1 MKYLFILYLIASFFL
16 PITSAGQQLI
26 GLPLV
31 NNYNKTIYQGGSR
44 TWDIKQDS
52 RGILYFGNSEGL
64 ITFDGRY
71 WKSYALPNHTIIRSL
86 WIDDHDRIY
95 VGGQGEFGYFEPAQQ
110 GGLTYTSLKALIP
123 EEYRNF
129 ADIWN
134 TISFG
139 QSVFFRATNVI
150 FEFKGQKIKVHPA
163 AAEWYFMGK
172 VGESLFAQDKKNGL
186 LVYRNHHWSPLLVA
200 LPYTDMKISAM
211 IPLGKDRIVISTL
224 NNQNYELKDRALIRL
239 NKEGWEDSYTPSS
252 ARIDDSTF
260 VIGNA
265 KDGCHIRHINGK
277 TIQRIGVREGLQNK
291 NISAVFVDQQQHI
304 WVASDNCIS
313 VISYGSALRY
323 LRPNLENDVTGL
335 SSLIFD
341 YKLYLSSSN
350 GVYVAPITKGMKDQ
364 SRSLSSFSLFPK
376 SDGGEAWLLKELNGH
391 LLLGHNKGL
400 FQVKD
405 QSLIPISNRTGIW
418 NVLPLSSVYPVD
430 HALVGTYQG
439 FELLHYEQ
447 GSFHS
452 GGQLRGI
459 LDSYRFIEQDD
470 RKTIW
475 ASHPYRG
482 IYRMRLAADR
492 QSYQADLFTK
502 KNGLPSDYQNFVFK
516 IKDQVVFATEKGL
529 YRYDYG
535 KHVFVP
541 ALDFKV
547 FDGLTIRYLKE
558 DQDGNIWFCTNKSVG
573 VAQFD
578 PKGKTYQLVKF
589 PEMEGMNTSGFDH
602 INTYDKNNIY
612 IVAEKGII
620 HLNYEKYIKEARK
633 PTVLLSH
640 VTVKSSRDSIIFAGY
655 FPKNLSGNDKKLN
668 AEEPQLASNLNSF
681 QFAFSSPSYGIHEHV
696 EFSYQLVGYDE
707 NWSPWAHVS
716 EKSYTNLP
724 SGHYRFQV
732 KVRNNL
738 NQISEVSSYG
748 FTILPPWYL
757 SFWAKL
763 IYVILGGFAVYG
775 FFTIQKQ
782 IWKRQRLQ
790 YEKKMEQLRY
800 IHQLEIEKSE
810 KEIVKLN
817 NEKLEQ
823 EVLLKTKELASA
835 SMKLLENSGT
845 LVKVRDE
852 LAKLEIGEEEAS
864 DLKRVHSL
872 LKDVEKNSANW
883 DQFASHFDE
892 LNDGFL
898 NKLKSNHSGLS
909 RNDLKVCAYL
919 KLNFTTKQIA
929 QLQNITVRGV
939 EIHRYRLRKKLPVGK
954 DQSLSDFLNE
964 I

>member
-1 MKYLFILYLIASFFL
+1 MKYLAFLYFFVFFIA
-16 PITSAGQQLI
+16 PISLCGQNLL

-31 NNYNKTIYQGGSR
+31 NNYNKTVYGGGSR

-86 WIDDHDRIY
+86 WIDSHDRIY
-95 VGGQGEFGYFEPAQQ
+95 VGGQGDFGYFEPAEQ

-134 TISFG
+134 TLSFG

-150 FEFKGQKIKVHPA
+150 FELKGQKITVHPA

-186 LVYRNHHWSPLLVA
+186 LVYRNNHWSPVLA
-200 LPYTDMKISAM
+200 TLPYREMKIASM
-211 IPLGKDRIVISTL
+211 LPLGKDRIVLSTL
-224 NNQNYELKDRALIRL
+224 NNRNYLLKDRVLLQL
-239 NKEGWEDSYTPSS
+239 NKERWDDSYTPSA

-260 VIGNA
+260 VVGNA
-265 KDGCHIRHINGK
+265 KEGCHIRDRDGK
-277 TIQRIGVREGLQNK
+277 TIQRIGIREGLVNK
-291 NISAVFVDQQQHI
+291 NISAVFVDQQKNI
-304 WVASDNCIS
+304 WVASDNGIS
-313 VISYGSALRY
+313 VISYGSAVRY
-323 LRPNLENDVTGL
+323 LRPNLENEVTGL

-341 YKLYLSSSN
+341 HKLYLSSSN
-350 GVYVAPITKGMKDQ
+350 GVYVAPISKGLKDQ

-376 SDGGEAWLLKELNGH
+376 SDGGEAWLLEELNGR

-400 FQVKD
+400 FQI
-405 QSLIPISNRTGIW
+405 QNQALLPLSYRTGTW
-418 NVLPLSSVYPVD
+418 NVLPLSSVYPVEQ
-430 HALVGTYQG
+430 ALVGTYQG
-439 FELLHYEQ
+439 LELLSYQ
-447 GSFHS
+447 NGIFQS
-452 GGQLRGI
+452 GGQLRGFV
-459 LDSYRFIEQDD
+459 DSYRFLELDD
-470 RKTIW
+470 KNTIW

-492 QSYQADLFTK
+492 HAYDAVLLTK

-516 IKDQVVFATEKGL
+516 IKDQIVFATEKGL
-529 YRYDYG
+529 YTYDYT
-535 KHVFVP
+535 KNAFVKS
-541 ALDFKV
+541 ADYKE

-558 DQDGNIWFCTNKSVG
+558 DKEGNIWYCTDKYVG

-578 PKGKTYQLVKF
+578 AKNKSYQLIKF
-589 PEMEGMNTSGFDH
+589 PEIEGMNTSGFDH

-612 IVAEKGII
+612 IGAEKGII
-620 HLNYEKYIKEARK
+620 HINYEKYIQEARK
-633 PTVLLSH
+633 PLVLLSQ
-640 VTVKSSRDSIIFAGY
+640 VTAKSAQDSILFAGY
-655 FPKNLSGNDKKLN
+655 FTKNETGAYEQLRADQL
-668 AEEPQLASNLNSF
+668 ELASKFNSF
-681 QFAFSSPSYGIHEHV
+681 QFAFSSPSFGIHEHM

-707 NWSPWAHVS
+707 DWSTWANIA

-724 SGHYRFQV
+724 SGKYRFQV
-732 KVRNNL
+732 RVRNNL
-738 NQISEVSSYG
+738 NQISETVSYD

-757 SFWAKL
+757 SIWAKFVYML
-763 IYVILGGFAVYG
+763 LGALGIYL
-775 FFTIQKQ
+775 FFKVQKRV
-782 IWKRQRLQ
+782 WKKQQLQ
-790 YEKKMEQLRY
+790 YEKKMAQLRY

-823 EVLLKTKELASA
+823 EVLVKTKELASA
-835 SMKLLENSGT
+835 SMQLLENSGT

-852 LAKLEIGEEEAS
+852 LAKIEGSEEEAS
-864 DLKRVHSL
+864 ELKRINNL

-883 DQFASHFDE
+883 DQFALHFDE

-898 NKLKSNHSGLS
+898 NKLKSNHEGLS

>member
-1 MKYLFILYLIASFFL
+1 MKYLIILYLFVFFIM
-16 PITSAGQQLI
+16 PHAVCGQHLL

-31 NNYNKTIYQGGSR
+31 NNYNKTVYRGGSR
-44 TWDIKQDS
+44 TWDMKQDS
-52 RGILYFGNSEGL
+52 RGIMYFGNSEGL
-64 ITFDGRY
+64 ITFNGRY

-95 VGGQGEFGYFEPAQQ
+95 VGGQGDFGYFEPSEQ

-123 EEYRNF
+123 EAYRNF

-134 TISFG
+134 TLSFG

-150 FEFKGQKIKVHPA
+150 FELKGQKITVHPA

-172 VGESLFAQDKKNGL
+172 VGDSLFAQDKKNGL
-186 LVYRNHHWSPLLVA
+186 LVYRNNHWSPMLAA
-200 LPYTDMKISAM
+200 LPYADMKISAM
-211 IPLGKDRIVISTL
+211 IPLGKDRIVVSTL
-224 NNQNYELKDRALIRL
+224 NNQNYLLKDRMLIQL
-239 NKEGWEDSYTPSS
+239 NKERWEDSYTPSS
-252 ARIDDSTF
+252 ALIDDSTF
-260 VIGNA
+260 VVGNA
-265 KDGCHIRHINGK
+265 KDGCHIRDRNAK
-277 TIQRIGVREGLQNK
+277 TIQRIGIKEGLVNK
-291 NISAVFVDQQQHI
+291 NISAVFVDRQKNI
-304 WVASDNCIS
+304 WVASDNGIS
-313 VISYGSALRY
+313 VISYGSAVRY

-341 YKLYLSSSN
+341 HKLYLASSN
-350 GVYVAPITKGMKDQ
+350 GMYVAPITKGLSNQ

-376 SDGGEAWLLKELNGH
+376 SDGGEAWMLQELNGN

-400 FQVKD
+400 FQIQD
-405 QSLIPISNRTGIW
+405 QALLPLSNRTGTW
-418 NVLPLSSVYPVD
+418 NVLPLSSVYPVEQ
-430 HALVGTYQG
+430 ALVGTYQG
-439 FELLHYEQ
+439 LELLNYQ
-447 GSFHS
+447 NGSFQS
-452 GGQLRGI
+452 DGQLRGFV
-459 LDSYRFIEQDD
+459 DSYRFLELDEK
-470 RKTIW
+470 KTIW

-492 QSYQADLFTK
+492 HAYQADLLTK

-516 IKDQVVFATEKGL
+516 IKDQVIFATEKGL
-529 YRYDYG
+529 YTYDYS
-535 KHVFVP
+535 KNVFVP
-541 ALDFKV
+541 SVDFKV
-547 FDGLTIRYLKE
+547 FEGLTIRYLKE
-558 DQDGNIWFCTNKSVG
+558 DKDGNIWFCTNKYVG

-578 PKGKTYQLVKF
+578 PKARTYQLIKF
-589 PEMEGMNTSGFDH
+589 SEIEGMNTSGFDH
-602 INTYDKNNIY
+602 INTFDKYNVY
-612 IVAEKGII
+612 IGAEKGII
-620 HLNYEKYIKEARK
+620 HINYEKYIKEARK
-633 PTVLLSH
+633 PLVLLSQ
-640 VTVKSSRDSIIFAGY
+640 VTAKSTLDSTIFEGY
-655 FPKNLSGNDKKLN
+655 FTKSPTGVYEQD
-668 AEEPQLASNLNSF
+668 AADGPELASKFNSF
-681 QFAFSSPSYGIHEHV
+681 QFAFSSPSFGIHEHV

-707 NWSPWAHVS
+707 SWSTWANIS

-724 SGHYRFQV
+724 SGDYRFQV

-738 NQISEVSSYG
+738 NQISAVSSYA

-757 SFWAKL
+757 TIWAKL
-763 IYVILGGFAVYG
+763 VYLILGAIGISI
-775 FFTIQKQ
+775 FFRIQKQ
-782 IWKRQRLQ
+782 VWKKQQLQ
-790 YEKKMEQLRY
+790 YEKKMAQLRY

-823 EVLLKTKELASA
+823 EVLVKTKELAST
-835 SMKLLENSGT
+835 SMQLLENSGT

-852 LAKLEIGEEEAS
+852 LAKIGVNDEEAS
-864 DLKRVHSL
+864 ELKRVNNL

-898 NKLKSNHSGLS
+898 NKLKSNHAGLS